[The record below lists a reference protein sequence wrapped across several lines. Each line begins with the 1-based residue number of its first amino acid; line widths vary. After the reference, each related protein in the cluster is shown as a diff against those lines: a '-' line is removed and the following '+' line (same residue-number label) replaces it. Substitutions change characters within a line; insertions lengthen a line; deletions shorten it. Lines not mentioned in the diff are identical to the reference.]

1 MQISVAKPHTCE
13 TTESGAWWEGV
24 SQRRADAPRFC
35 GVLHAATVGPPGG
48 RRREEKQHTP
58 SQGESLVGDRHGIL
72 CGGAYCP
79 WSEPVPILRPCRGH
93 VGPGRA
99 QTVGESRRPRPR
111 AASRACHRAVGC
123 QRPLPCTL
131 DSDLTRC
138 DPPCLITRVR
148 RPRTRR
154 LSIRQ
159 CSRPLR
165 SRPNRRGNS
174 AAQTSWRRGQG
185 TAGAC
190 RPHPRRS
197 ASGRAQRGA

>member
-1 MQISVAKPHTCE
+1 MAGRQMSRRERAAARAGRLAASPRPLPPPSSERKMAEASAAQPPLHAPPPSRSRVEYLLWCGEHSTAQALHRVAMETWACRFLLEKRRHE

-99 QTVGESRRPRPR
+99 QTVGEARRPRPR

-123 QRPLPCTL
+123 
-131 DSDLTRC
+131 
-138 DPPCLITRVR
+138 
-148 RPRTRR
+148 
-154 LSIRQ
+154 
-159 CSRPLR
+159 
-165 SRPNRRGNS
+165 
-174 AAQTSWRRGQG
+174 
-185 TAGAC
+185 
-190 RPHPRRS
+190 
-197 ASGRAQRGA
+197 